1 LHNSKYPLIFVLSI
15 NNKTTTAMT
24 EKTYLER
31 VIRQIE
37 FEHAT
42 ALNAWRA
49 LGETR
54 PAIYYVLRGRVQAL
68 FQALT
73 FAQVALQ
80 DLEDD
85 AEDLQENCH
94 DEARAAYADLRRQG
108 GFRNL

>member
-1 LHNSKYPLIFVLSI
+1 
-15 NNKTTTAMT
+15 MT

-85 AEDLQENCH
+85 AEDLQESTFQ
-94 DEARAAYADLRRQG
+94 DEADAAYADLRRQG

>member
-1 LHNSKYPLIFVLSI
+1 
-15 NNKTTTAMT
+15 MT
-24 EKTYLER
+24 EKTYLELL
-31 VIRQIE
+31 VAKLE
-37 FEHAT
+37 FEHAA

-80 DLEDD
+80 DLEDEG
-85 AEDLQENCH
+85 EDLQETFQ
-94 DEARAAYADLRRQG
+94 DEADAAYADLRREG
-108 GFRNL
+108 GYRNA